1 MNLLGV
7 YLYYINN
14 QPILIQVSGGRNWF
28 LHTIY
33 TVRSESQKNRGV
45 GKRSIDY
52 MLGETKHSMIA
63 MPHRHRRRR
72 ELEELKNIGKS
83 QGTNIQMIRLL
94 YGAQTTFDSSSDDSK
109 ISNSAGKLPEEVG
122 NRSKSPVK
130 EQLSSG
136 TIAGVIVAVV
146 VLLIIIAAVI
156 FYKRRK
162 PKEEVK
168 RTGSAVSVGDQDGTE
183 I

>member
-1 MNLLGV
+1 
-7 YLYYINN
+7 
-14 QPILIQVSGGRNWF
+14 
-28 LHTIY
+28 
-33 TVRSESQKNRGV
+33 
-45 GKRSIDY
+45 
-52 MLGETKHSMIA
+52 MIA
-63 MPHRHRRRR
+63 MPRHHRRRR

-94 YGAQTTFDSSSDDSK
+94 YGAQTTFGSSSDDSD
-109 ISNSAGKLPEEVG
+109 ISNSRGRLPEEVG
-122 NRSKSPVK
+122 NRGKSPAAEK
-130 EQLSSG
+130 LSSG
-136 TIAGVIVAVV
+136 TIAGIIVGVV
-146 VLLIIIAAVI
+146 VLLIIVAAVI